1 MASMNISANYA
12 GWATLTIYDNNHIIH
27 GISYINPYIVEDLCS
42 WLIALKNNKPYT
54 LFLDQEG
61 NGVYLTCHQRDII
74 ITPLDGKPEFVFYVT
89 DDELQDMIKNFE
101 SSAREQIDV
110 FVSWLE
116 DDVTDTKT
124 IESYLNQQLN
134 KLTNEG

>member
-61 NGVYLTCHQRDII
+61 NGVYLSCHQRDII
-74 ITPLDGKPEFVFYVT
+74 ITPLDGTPEFVFYVT
-89 DDELQDMIKNFE
+89 DTELKEMIQEFRKSVN
-101 SSAREQIDV
+101 EQLDI

-116 DDVTDTKT
+116 DDVTDVGT
-124 IESYLNQQLN
+124 IRNYLIQQINSLE
-134 KLTNEG
+134 EG